1 MKPLAWQDRA
11 RCAGTG
17 SEVFFPEGGDTRRA
31 KAFCAGCKVWSQC
44 LMFGLEEDHGV
55 WGGLNRA
62 ERARL
67 RRLRSRLDVAPTD
80 PTNAADVKR
89 LVSVGLSSER
99 LSELCGLDRETVEY
113 AAADDDFSLLSPGDE
128 PLLPPL
134 PMPQRREREVPV
146 AVGV

>member
-1 MKPLAWQDRA
+1 
-11 RCAGTG
+11 
-17 SEVFFPEGGDTRRA
+17 
-31 KAFCAGCKVWSQC
+31 
-44 LMFGLEEDHGV
+44 
-55 WGGLNRA
+55 
-62 ERARL
+62 
-67 RRLRSRLDVAPTD
+67 LDVAPTD